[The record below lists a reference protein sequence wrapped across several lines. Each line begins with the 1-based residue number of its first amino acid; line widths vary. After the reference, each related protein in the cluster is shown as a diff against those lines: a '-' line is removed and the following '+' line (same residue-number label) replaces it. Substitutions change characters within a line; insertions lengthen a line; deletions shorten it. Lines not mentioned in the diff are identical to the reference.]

1 MKLKPTLNQRFCKF
15 HLNLISLVNLGMG
28 KIGKMGGV
36 DSTCHDSEEVVL
48 QQRNQSI
55 RSHDASET
63 DHKYILTLYIYSR
76 TVQVQGKAHFI
87 SVTFLLLKKLNH
99 FLIIIISLIIFKC
112 IYFFI

>member
-63 DHKYILTLYIYSR
+63 DHKYILTLYIFQNCTSTRKSSFYLS
-76 TVQVQGKAHFI
+76 H
-87 SVTFLLLKKLNH
+87 
-99 FLIIIISLIIFKC
+99 
-112 IYFFI
+112 FFIVKKT